1 MSLRRIGGLMKRD
14 DFRYLKKFST
24 SAVAFADD
32 VFSLGKLNHVAIA
45 CPDLK
50 KAADFYKNILGAE
63 VSEPMN
69 LPNHGVT
76 TVFVNLGNS
85 KIELLHPLGDKS
97 PISGYL
103 KKNTL
108 GGMHHICVEVDNIEK
123 AIATVKSKG
132 IKCLAD
138 KASIGAHGKP
148 TDIENSYSLIDEVG
162 ILRSGNLKLQN
173 FLHAIGPLR
182 WFSTVEMAVPTDVN
196 KKDSGFHV
204 NCCCQKTM
212 TEPNI
217 EETTMNTNLF
227 NTNDHS
233 TLILAKSLPTA
244 RPYRSVAFKTWTV
257 GDARNL
263 FINNCQSLPTSGRI
277 AVGCGSSGEEKN
289 NQLLGYYVNGNY
301 SAPQPRRCL
310 NKKSS
315 TVLQSCSA
323 VVEQSFHQNDYTDR
337 NEKITATTNDEQLA
351 CLLQSVDNDVSKRLI
366 KTLPKNLK
374 QYKEHFVHTVHSS
387 DASYIEATVNCM
399 NKECS
404 SNFIP
409 KKTLH
414 GQCRQWLQ
422 NTFKQMN
429 SKKKKKKKKI
439 NNQPNF
445 HCIGNSFTKKHTTAY
460 YGNAEPSTAQIVEC
474 FFSDDDISCC
484 DTVAEP
490 HCCISSAYF
499 DFNAER
505 LEKLKK
511 QMVTVRNDDIML
523 IHKLH
528 QLEKEIFIKKQNI
541 RENLLKRNMEY
552 SELYCRSLSLPRCLK
567 FAHVKPSAP
576 WYESGLNASCKIVPC
591 AYTLAKVDCA
601 LDKFLNKEKRNIF
614 INFTTILVVEEQ
626 MHEEYAM
633 KENKA

>member
-1 MSLRRIGGLMKRD
+1 MYFKMSLWRIGGLMKRD

-32 VFSLGKLNHVAIA
+32 AFSLGKLNHVAIA

-63 VSEPMN
+63 VSEPVN

-123 AIATVKSKG
+123 AVANVKSKG
-132 IKCLAD
+132 IKCLAE

-148 TDIENSYSLIDEVG
+148 VM
-162 ILRSGNLKLQN
+162 
-173 FLHAIGPLR
+173 FLHPK
-182 WFSTVEMAVPTDVN
+182 DCN
-196 KKDSGFHV
+196 DKKDSGFHV

-212 TEPNI
+212 TESNI
-217 EETTMNTNLF
+217 IQATTMNTNLF

-233 TLILAKSLPTA
+233 TLIFAKSLPTA

-257 GDARNL
+257 GGARNL
-263 FINNCQSLPTSGRI
+263 FINNCQSLPTSGRT
-277 AVGCGSSGEEKN
+277 AVGCGSSGVEEKN
-289 NQLLGYYVNGNY
+289 NQLLGYYVNGGNY
-301 SAPQPRRCL
+301 SAPPSRRCL
-310 NKKSS
+310 NKSS

-323 VVEQSFHQNDYTDR
+323 VVEQSFHENDHNDDR
-337 NEKITATTNDEQLA
+337 NKFLDEKITTAANYSQLG
-351 CLLQSVDNDVSKRLI
+351 CWQSVDEDVSTKRLI
-366 KTLPKNLK
+366 KTLPKNLSW
-374 QYKEHFVHTVHSS
+374 QYKEHFVQNVHST
-387 DASYIEATVNCM
+387 DGSYFEAAEE
-399 NKECS
+399 ECS

-409 KKTLH
+409 KKTLQR
-414 GQCRQWLQ
+414 QCRQWFL

-429 SKKKKKKKKI
+429 SRKKKKM
-439 NNQPNF
+439 NNQLNF
-445 HCIGNSFTKKHTTAY
+445 HFFGNSFTKKQTTSH
-460 YGNAEPSTAQIVEC
+460 YGSVERRSTAQVVEC
-474 FFSDDDISCC
+474 LFCDNDISSC
-484 DTVAEP
+484 DNTVPEP

-511 QMVTVRNDDIML
+511 QMATVRNDDIML

-528 QLEKEIFIKKQNI
+528 QLEKEIFMKKQNM

-552 SELYCRSLSLPRCLK
+552 SELYCRSFTLPRCLK
-567 FAHVKPSAP
+567 LTRVKPTAP
-576 WYESGLNASCKIVPC
+576 WYESGLSASCKIVPC
-591 AYTLAKVDCA
+591 AYTLAKVDNA
-601 LDKFLNKEKRNIF
+601 
-614 INFTTILVVEEQ
+614 
-626 MHEEYAM
+626 
-633 KENKA
+633 

>member
-1 MSLRRIGGLMKRD
+1 MSLWRIGGLMKRD

-32 VFSLGKLNHVAIA
+32 AFSLGKLNHVAIA

-148 TDIENSYSLIDEVG
+148 VM
-162 ILRSGNLKLQN
+162 
-173 FLHAIGPLR
+173 FLHPK
-182 WFSTVEMAVPTDVN
+182 DCN
-196 KKDSGFHV
+196 DKKDSGFHV

-217 EETTMNTNLF
+217 EETTMNTNLL
-227 NTNDHS
+227 NTNEFHS
-233 TLILAKSLPTA
+233 TLIFAKSLPTA

-277 AVGCGSSGEEKN
+277 AVGCGLSGEEKN

-337 NEKITATTNDEQLA
+337 NEKITAITNDEQLS

-374 QYKEHFVHTVHSS
+374 QYKEHFVQTVHSS

-404 SNFIP
+404 SNFIQ

-439 NNQPNF
+439 NNQLNF
-445 HCIGNSFTKKHTTAY
+445 HCIGNSFTKKHTTAH

-511 QMVTVRNDDIML
+511 QMATVRNDDIML

-576 WYESGLNASCKIVPC
+576 WYESGLC
-591 AYTLAKVDCA
+591 AGQLQNCSMCLHVSKGGLRPYTM
-601 LDKFLNKEKRNIF
+601 R
-614 INFTTILVVEEQ
+614 
-626 MHEEYAM
+626 
-633 KENKA
+633 EN

>member
-1 MSLRRIGGLMKRD
+1 MSLWRIGGLMKRD
-14 DFRYLKKFST
+14 NFAYVKKFST

-32 VFSLGKLNHVAIA
+32 AFLLGKLNHVAIA

-50 KAADFYKNILGAE
+50 KAADFYKNIMGAE

-148 TDIENSYSLIDEVG
+148 VM
-162 ILRSGNLKLQN
+162 
-173 FLHAIGPLR
+173 FLHPK
-182 WFSTVEMAVPTDVN
+182 DCN
-196 KKDSGFHV
+196 DKKDSGFHV
-204 NCCCQKTM
+204 DCCCQKTM
-212 TEPNI
+212 TVR
-217 EETTMNTNLF
+217 TMNKNLF

-233 TLILAKSLPTA
+233 TSILAKSLPTA

-263 FINNCQSLPTSGRI
+263 FINNCQSLPTSERT
-277 AVGCGSSGEEKN
+277 AVGCGWFGEEKN

-301 SAPQPRRCL
+301 SAPPPRRCL

-323 VVEQSFHQNDYTDR
+323 VVEQTFHQNDYTDR
-337 NEKITATTNDEQLA
+337 NEFLDEKITASANDVQLA
-351 CLLQSVDNDVSKRLI
+351 CLLQSVVDNDVSKRLI
-366 KTLPKNLK
+366 KTLPKTSR
-374 QYKEHFVHTVHSS
+374 QYKEHFVQTVHSS
-387 DASYIEATVNCM
+387 DASYFDATVSCM

-404 SNFIP
+404 SNFIQ

-414 GQCRQWLQ
+414 GQCRQWFQ

-429 SKKKKKKKKI
+429 SKKKKKKKKKI

-445 HCIGNSFTKKHTTAY
+445 HCIGNSFTKKHSTAY
-460 YGNAEPSTAQIVEC
+460 CANAEPSTSQIVED
-474 FFSDDDISCC
+474 FLSDNDISCS

-505 LEKLKK
+505 LEKLRK
-511 QMVTVRNDDIML
+511 QMATVRNDDIML

-567 FAHVKPSAP
+567 FARVKP
-576 WYESGLNASCKIVPC
+576 
-591 AYTLAKVDCA
+591 
-601 LDKFLNKEKRNIF
+601 
-614 INFTTILVVEEQ
+614 
-626 MHEEYAM
+626 
-633 KENKA
+633 